1 MSGLQSNQ
9 KLPEKSSFQIIPLS
23 PAFII
28 NHWENFL
35 PLKSL
40 LITSSNNPDICL
52 CSKLLFFSL
61 LKQPET
67 SSATETVLVCEKF
80 LKLRAAYILAKIGL
94 HQLELSEF

>member
-1 MSGLQSNQ
+1 MSGLQSDQ

-28 NHWENFL
+28 NHWENVL

-40 LITSSNNPDICL
+40 LITSSNPDICL

-67 SSATETVLVCEKF
+67 SSATGTVLVCEKF

-94 HQLELSEF
+94 HQLEFSEF